1 MTQKKVKKY
10 KTIFV
15 FGVGYSNIKSKIWA
29 KSEILGIKIKPTT
42 WLPAKDD
49 ISKLLSPRDRLTTQ
63 DTENPA
69 KSLPY
74 LRSEIGCCD
83 NSG

>member
-1 MTQKKVKKY
+1 MTLKMVKN
-10 KTIFV
+10 TRPFLV